1 MIVAGNLLYDGSHY
15 YFYDAENHLIQ
26 VDGTL
31 GYCTAGTG
39 TAATACY
46 VYDAEGHRVHRT
58 GVITDTCDG
67 TGKRDYVFDLAGNWV
82 GEYSSNGNGC
92 KSEIYAGSRH
102 LVTYAGGTPLF
113 IHSDWLGTVR
123 LRNNATYPTYNFQ
136 TCTSL
141 PFGDAL
147 TCAGAS
153 QSTLHFTGKER
164 DAESGLDNFGAR
176 FDSSS
181 MGRFMSPDPINLTAR
196 RLVNPSN
203 TLNKYAYAANNPIK
217 YVDPNGKDIT
227 IFYSNTGF
235 SHIYFT
241 AFNQA
246 TGEVRSLDS
255 NPQMRGFWSDVGTLS
270 GSSSTPNFAPPKDPS
285 IISTDNYASL
295 TIRTSPEEAQRVIE
309 WIDQYEKHA
318 ADYNFYSNNCTT
330 VCAQGLQV
338 LGIKLDLGGILDD
351 PDDAWDQ
358 LFDTFANPNVTGFH
372 PWHAPAQPG
381 KEYGFQRYPEINTNQ
396 LADLYFRLFLY
407 QNQKRP
413 RACVEAAGV
422 KTCED

>member
-15 YFYDAENHLIQ
+15 YFYDAENQLIQ

-147 TCAGAS
+147 SCAGGS

-164 DAESGLDNFGAR
+164 DFESGLDNFGAR
-176 FDSSS
+176 YDSSA
-181 MGRFMSPDPINLTAR
+181 MGRFMSPDPENAGAS
-196 RLVNPSN
+196 VNDPQSWN
-203 TLNKYAYAANNPIK
+203 AYSYVLNNPLNSVDPTGLDCIYIDNDTGKQTDFSRGDCDNSTEEKANSGYYVDGTVDRSSIRTMDNWVGYAYKPDGSPLT
-217 YVDPNGKDIT
+217 YVGGQCWGDCPNGAT
-227 IFYSNTGF
+227 LV
-235 SHIYFT
+235 T
-241 AFNQA
+241 APLAVA
-246 TGEVRSLDS
+246 TA
-255 NPQMRGFWSDVGTLS
+255 
-270 GSSSTPNFAPPKDPS
+270 APK
-285 IISTDNYASL
+285 
-295 TIRTSPEEAQRVIE
+295 
-309 WIDQYEKHA
+309 
-318 ADYNFYSNNCTT
+318 
-330 VCAQGLQV
+330 
-338 LGIKLDLGGILDD
+338 
-351 PDDAWDQ
+351 
-358 LFDTFANPNVTGFH
+358 
-372 PWHAPAQPG
+372 
-381 KEYGFQRYPEINTNQ
+381 
-396 LADLYFRLFLY
+396 
-407 QNQKRP
+407 
-413 RACVEAAGV
+413 
-422 KTCED
+422 

>member
-147 TCAGAS
+147 TCGREPKHPP
-153 QSTLHFTGKER
+153 LHRQRT
-164 DAESGLDNFGAR
+164 
-176 FDSSS
+176 
-181 MGRFMSPDPINLTAR
+181 R
-196 RLVNPSN
+196 RR
-203 TLNKYAYAANNPIK
+203 I
-217 YVDPNGKDIT
+217 
-227 IFYSNTGF
+227 
-235 SHIYFT
+235 
-241 AFNQA
+241 
-246 TGEVRSLDS
+246 
-255 NPQMRGFWSDVGTLS
+255 
-270 GSSSTPNFAPPKDPS
+270 
-285 IISTDNYASL
+285 
-295 TIRTSPEEAQRVIE
+295 
-309 WIDQYEKHA
+309 
-318 ADYNFYSNNCTT
+318 
-330 VCAQGLQV
+330 
-338 LGIKLDLGGILDD
+338 
-351 PDDAWDQ
+351 
-358 LFDTFANPNVTGFH
+358 
-372 PWHAPAQPG
+372 
-381 KEYGFQRYPEINTNQ
+381 
-396 LADLYFRLFLY
+396 
-407 QNQKRP
+407 RP
-413 RACVEAAGV
+413 RQLRRPLRLLLHGPLHVPRPDQSDGAPLSESF
-422 KTCED
+422 KHT